1 MASWLIKTEPGAYS
15 WQDLQRDGKTAWTG
29 VRNYQARNNLRA
41 MKRGDLCLVYH
52 SVDPKEVVG
61 VAEVTRAAYADPTS
75 EEGDWSCVDVEPTF
89 ALKVPVTLA
98 QIKADPLLKAMAL
111 VRNSR
116 LSVSPVTPAERDR
129 ILRLGGVRRS

>member
-1 MASWLIKTEPGAYS
+1 MASWLIKTEPGEYS
-15 WQDLQRDGKTAWTG
+15 WQDLQRDGKAAWTG

-52 SVDPKEVVG
+52 SVDPREVVG
-61 VAEVTRAAYADPTS
+61 VAKVTRAVYADPTA

-98 QIKADPLLKAMAL
+98 QIKADPLLKTMAL

-116 LSVSPVTPAERDR
+116 LSVSPVTASERDR
-129 ILRLGGVRRS
+129 ILRLGGVR